1 MIRFAASERAGP
13 GPLAS
18 LAWALALL
26 AAAALVLAAVMWWML
41 PRLYPDV
48 RLGEGRSIEIE
59 GSRFAVPEGLGASR
73 APGATVV
80 EALEEQQAVFVARAF
95 FPTSQ
100 AAVLELALTG
110 GHPDLV
116 VELYWLTAQSPDQPR
131 FARLHRGDEAVTL
144 HRLAGLEGWDGQL
157 VEVGVVLSGMHAIE
171 PMRLE
176 GLSLLPATRATLA
189 RMLWQDW
196 RVFSPWR
203 LGSTNYYR
211 GAPADAP
218 LKPTPVAAAWALI
231 ALAAFALIAWLKRWP
246 LRAALPG
253 AVAAVMLPWL
263 ALDGLWQTR
272 LAAQLDATQ
281 ARFGGLA
288 QPDKRARED
297 DVLLQAH
304 AHAVLDALAPVRGR
318 RLFLVRDSQRHDYHR
333 LRLQY
338 HLLPL
343 NVYNFGTS
351 LPDPGDVRPGDFVA
365 LLDDPEAV
373 AYDPV
378 GHVLS
383 DADAKLPAERVLTL
397 QRLSL
402 YRLGGSER

>member
-1 MIRFAASERAGP
+1 
-13 GPLAS
+13 
-18 LAWALALL
+18 
-26 AAAALVLAAVMWWML
+26 
-41 PRLYPDV
+41 
-48 RLGEGRSIEIE
+48 
-59 GSRFAVPEGLGASR
+59 
-73 APGATVV
+73 
-80 EALEEQQAVFVARAF
+80 
-95 FPTSQ
+95 
-100 AAVLELALTG
+100 
-110 GHPDLV
+110 
-116 VELYWLTAQSPDQPR
+116 
-131 FARLHRGDEAVTL
+131 
-144 HRLAGLEGWDGQL
+144 
-157 VEVGVVLSGMHAIE
+157 
-171 PMRLE
+171 
-176 GLSLLPATRATLA
+176 
-189 RMLWQDW
+189 
-196 RVFSPWR
+196 
-203 LGSTNYYR
+203 
-211 GAPADAP
+211 
-218 LKPTPVAAAWALI
+218 VAAAWALI